1 MVTLRISGIDCYYGS
16 IKALDNV
23 TFSARE
29 GEVVGILG
37 PNGSGKTTL
46 LRAVSRTLKPRVG
59 TVFLDDINIYDI
71 KSREVAKKVAVVPQE
86 TTATFDFTAL
96 DIVLMGRNPY
106 IDRFRMESREDLA
119 IAKRVMELTHTW
131 HFAERPVNELSG
143 GEKQL
148 VAIARALTQEPKVL
162 LLDEPTTHLDIS
174 HQIEIMDLLRKVCKE
189 KKLVVLAVF
198 HDFNLAA
205 RYCDS
210 VMLLSNGSVFS
221 IGLTG
226 EVLNGENIKRV
237 FHVEMIVRRHPITD
251 SLYVIP
257 LSISRS
263 KIAPSKDM
271 IVHMICG
278 HGAGAPLM
286 KLLLEHGYGVTAGVL
301 STLDPDH
308 DAACTLDIPAVS
320 EAPFSPITE
329 ENHKANLAMIDGAKV
344 IVVSNVPFGYGNL
357 KNLEAAKA
365 ALERGKTT
373 VIVEE
378 TPIQQRDF
386 TNGKAQGL
394 FKELKSKGAI
404 TVESCKEALSIIKAL
419 KNSA

>member
-23 TFSARE
+23 TFSSRE
-29 GEVVGILG
+29 GEFAGILG

-46 LRAVSRTLKPRVG
+46 LKAISRTLTPRVG
-59 TVFLDDINIYDI
+59 TVFLDDINIYDMKI
-71 KSREVAKKVAVVPQE
+71 REVAKNVAVVPQE
-86 TTATFDFTAL
+86 AVATFDFTAL
-96 DIVLMGRNPY
+96 DVVLMGRNPY

-119 IAKRVMELTHTW
+119 VAKRVMELTNTW
-131 HFAERPVNELSG
+131 DLADRPVNELSG

-148 VAIARALTQEPKVL
+148 VIIARALTQEPKVL

-174 HQIEIMDLLRKVCKE
+174 HQISIMDILRGVCKE

-198 HDFNLAA
+198 HDFNLAT

-210 VMLLSNGSVFS
+210 AMLLNNGSIFS
-221 IGLTG
+221 IGPIDTVLT
-226 EVLNGENIKRV
+226 GENIKKVFRV
-237 FHVEMIVRRHPITD
+237 DMIVKRHPITE
-251 SLYVIP
+251 SLYVVP

-263 KIAPSKDM
+263 KITQSKDI

-278 HGAGAPLM
+278 HGTGAPLM
-286 KLLLEHGYGVTAGVL
+286 KLLLEHGYGVTTGVH
-301 STLDPDH
+301 STLDTDY
-308 DAACTLDIPAVS
+308 DAACTLGIPVVS

>member
-23 TFSARE
+23 TFSSRE
-29 GEVVGILG
+29 GEFAGILG

-46 LRAVSRTLKPRVG
+46 LKAISRTLTPRVG
-59 TVFLDDINIYDI
+59 TVFLDDINIYDMKI
-71 KSREVAKKVAVVPQE
+71 REVAKNVAVVPQE
-86 TTATFDFTAL
+86 AVATFDFTAL
-96 DIVLMGRNPY
+96 DVVLMGRNPY

-119 IAKRVMELTHTW
+119 VAKRVMELTNTW
-131 HFAERPVNELSG
+131 DLADRPVNELSG

-148 VAIARALTQEPKVL
+148 VIIARALTQEPKVL

-174 HQIEIMDLLRKVCKE
+174 HQISIMDILRGVCKE

-198 HDFNLAA
+198 HDFNLAT

-210 VMLLSNGSVFS
+210 AMLLNNGSIFS
-221 IGLTG
+221 IGPIDTVLT
-226 EVLNGENIKRV
+226 GENIKKVFRV
-237 FHVEMIVRRHPITD
+237 DMIVKRHPITE
-251 SLYVIP
+251 SLYVVP

-263 KIAPSKDM
+263 KITQSKDI

-278 HGAGAPLM
+278 HGTGAPLM
-286 KLLLEHGYGVTAGVL
+286 KLLLEHGYGVTTGVH
-301 STLDPDH
+301 STLDTDY
-308 DAACTLDIPAVS
+308 DAACTLGIPVVS

-329 ENHKANLAMIDGAKV
+329 ENHKANLAMIDEASA
-344 IVVSNVPFGYGNL
+344 IVVSNVPFGFGNL

-365 ALERGKTT
+365 ALERGKMT

-386 TNGKAQGL
+386 TDGKAQSL
-394 FKELKSKGAI
+394 LEELKSKGAI
-404 TVESCKEALSIIKAL
+404 TVKSRKEALSILKAL
-419 KNSA
+419 RK